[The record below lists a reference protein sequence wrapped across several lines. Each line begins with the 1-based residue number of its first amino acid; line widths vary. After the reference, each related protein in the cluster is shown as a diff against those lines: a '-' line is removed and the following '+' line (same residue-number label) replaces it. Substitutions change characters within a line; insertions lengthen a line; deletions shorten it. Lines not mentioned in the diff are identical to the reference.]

1 MGVDCLKAC
10 SACSRHVRCGERT
23 CPFCGTAIQF
33 FMSAPEY
40 RLKTRLDRGAM
51 FALGAAFGA
60 AGILL
65 ACDNGATGALYGGS
79 CNSPACDGTSTT
91 VVTGGGGGS
100 GSDGIVLVA
109 AGASAGGAAG
119 APVQPSDGGEA
130 GAHDLPSDGAK
141 P

>member
-10 SACSRHVRCGERT
+10 PACSRHVRCGERS

-40 RLKTRLDRGAM
+40 RLKTRLDRGGM
-51 FALGAAFGA
+51 FALGAAFSA

-65 ACDNGATGALYGGS
+65 ACDNGTTGALYGGS
-79 CNSPACDGTSTT
+79 CNSPACQGTGI
-91 VVTGGGGGS
+91 VVTGGSGGS
-100 GSDGIVLVA
+100 GDSIVVVA
-109 AGASAGGAAG
+109 TGASEGGAAG

-130 GAHDLPSDGAK
+130 GALEAPSGGAK

>member
-1 MGVDCLKAC
+1 MGIDCLKAC
-10 SACSRHVRCGERT
+10 PACSRHVRCGERS

-79 CNSPACDGTSTT
+79 CNSPACDGTTT
-91 VVTGGGGGS
+91 VITGGGS
-100 GSDGIVLVA
+100 GSDGIVVVA
-109 AGASAGGAAG
+109 AGASEGGAAG

-130 GAHDLPSDGAK
+130 GASEVPSGGAK
-141 P
+141 Q